1 MEDCVKRRRISESFS
16 VESMSLSSGGDSSE
30 VLDIVT
36 NTSFLQKP
44 PKGLERVLEPN
55 ERTQCNS
62 NHVCRDKQINCSPTM
77 KDFEPRIVCCPSPDD
92 RETVEE
98 STQYSNKT
106 KVTMIGNPLAVA
118 RLTQELFPSVDPKKF
133 PPWMTI
139 VCPLLARFV
148 SETPPEI
155 FGKVTA
161 RLKRHLRIRADGKL
175 YCSLV
180 AAAILRLH
188 PDVRERRYATENV
201 SMPTMLPTLLRERL
215 SCGLFVP
222 MEHVL
227 YGEALQQGSACHVN
241 SLGLEVGPEP
251 YPVSLKESPP
261 RDFVKLIKRS
271 DVLRGM
277 TTHALALGFRF
288 PYLAANMHG
297 LSHHMWT
304 FMFADKMP
312 PAAGIELYD
321 AFFREFEK
329 QLRIVTVMP
338 MDSFPSWLVES
349 VSARYAD
356 KIPHPSL

>member
-1 MEDCVKRRRISESFS
+1 
-16 VESMSLSSGGDSSE
+16 MSLSSGGDSSE

-36 NTSFLQKP
+36 NTSFLQQP
-44 PKGLERVLEPN
+44 PEGLNTVLEPTN
-55 ERTQCNS
+55 CTRSISSYINKE
-62 NHVCRDKQINCSPTM
+62 KQLNCCSPTI
-77 KDFEPRIVCCPSPDD
+77 KDYESRIECCPSPDD
-92 RETVEE
+92 QETINEC
-98 STQYSNKT
+98 SQYPNQT
-106 KVTMIGNPLAVA
+106 MAMIGNPLAVA
-118 RLTQELFPSVDPKKF
+118 RLTQELFPKVDTKNF

-139 VCPLLARFV
+139 LCPLLARFV
-148 SETPPEI
+148 KETPPEI
-155 FGKVTA
+155 FDKVKA

-175 YCSLV
+175 FCSLV

-188 PDVRERRYATENV
+188 PDLRERHYTAENI
-201 SMPTMLPTLLRERL
+201 SLPTLLPSLLRERL

-227 YGEALQQGSACHVN
+227 YGEALKQGSACHVN
-241 SLGLEVGPEP
+241 SHGQEVGSEP

-261 RDFVKLIKRS
+261 REFVKLIKRS
-271 DVLRGM
+271 DVMRGM

-312 PAAGIELYD
+312 PAAGVDLYD

-338 MDSFPSWLVES
+338 MDRFPSWLVES
-349 VSARYAD
+349 VSARYAG
-356 KIPHPSL
+356 KVQPSL